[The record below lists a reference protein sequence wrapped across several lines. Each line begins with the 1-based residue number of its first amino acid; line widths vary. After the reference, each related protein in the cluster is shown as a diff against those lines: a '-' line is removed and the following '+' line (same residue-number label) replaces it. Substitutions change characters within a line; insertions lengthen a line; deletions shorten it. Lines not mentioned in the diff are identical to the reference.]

1 MTNKDLNNNSIYN
14 KISLIQHNI
23 ENIKQDGINRFQNYK
38 FFNKEQVLRTLKP
51 LLEEQKVALIISD
64 SEFTAE
70 YLKDE
75 KEYSVKFLK
84 LIKLVDL
91 ENTESQLSLNFW
103 ALGSN
108 TDLAK
113 AKGSADS
120 YAMKNFLAEIFLILA
135 E

>member
-1 MTNKDLNNNSIYN
+1 MNKNLNNNSIYQ
-14 KISLIQHNI
+14 KISSIQNNI
-23 ENIKQDGINRFQNYK
+23 SDIKKDGLNRFQNYK
-38 FFNKEQVLRTLKP
+38 FFNKEQVLRSLKP
-51 LLEEQKVALIISD
+51 LLEEYKVALIISD
-64 SEFTAE
+64 SELVAE

-84 LIKLVDL
+84 VIKLIDL
-91 ENTESQLSLNFW
+91 ENTDSQLNLNFW

-108 TDLAK
+108 TELAK

-120 YAMKNFLAEIFLILA
+120 YAMKNFLAEIFLMLV

>member
-1 MTNKDLNNNSIYN
+1 MNTINNNNSIYN
-14 KISLIQHNI
+14 KIATIQHNI
-23 ENIKQDGINRFQNYK
+23 ENIKQEGVNKFQNYK

-51 LLEEQKVALIISD
+51 LLEECKVALIISD
-64 SEFTAE
+64 SEISAE
-70 YLKDE
+70 YLKNE

-84 LIKLVDL
+84 LIKLIDL
-91 ENTESQLSLNFW
+91 DNPESQLNLNFW

-108 TDLAK
+108 TELAK

-120 YAMKNFLAEIFLILA
+120 YAMKNFLAEIFLMLV

>member
-1 MTNKDLNNNSIYN
+1 MTKNQTSNIYH
-14 KISLIQHNI
+14 KISLIQHEI
-23 ENIKQDGINRFQNYK
+23 ENLKRDNINKFQNYK
-38 FFNKEQVLRTLKP
+38 YYTKEQTLKLLKP
-51 LLEEQKVALIISD
+51 LLEEHKVSLIISD
-64 SEFTAE
+64 SEISAE
-70 YLKDE
+70 YLKNE

-91 ENTESQLSLNFW
+91 DNISSELNLNFW

-108 TDLAK
+108 AELAK

-120 YAMKNFLAEIFLILA
+120 YAMKNFLSEIFLMLV